1 MMAALRPAQRLARPA
16 HRLASGLARRLALVR
31 QADFWLGE
39 LDPLWA
45 LGEIRARVAAIIDE
59 TADAR
64 TFVLEPNAGWRG
76 HRAGQHTTVELEID
90 GVRVRRC
97 YSISSAPGDPRPAI
111 TVKRARGGRV
121 SGFLHERVSRGHLLR
136 LSPAAGEFVL
146 PEAAGGKLKLLFLTA
161 GSGITPVMSM
171 LRDREARGEA
181 GDFVLVH
188 HARSRSDVIFRDEL
202 EALAARHGGARVVL
216 GLSDGAL
223 PDGPPGPGRFDEE
236 RFRRLVPDFAE
247 RTTFLCGPPALMAR
261 AERLWAAAGATAN
274 LRQERFA
281 APPAAAP
288 AAGGPVRIG
297 LVRSGRSF
305 TAGAGTL
312 LEQLEEGGARPASGC
327 RMGICQTCRCRKRS
341 GTVENLRTG
350 AVSSAPDE
358 DVQPCI
364 SAARSDLELWL

>member
-1 MMAALRPAQRLARPA
+1 MMPALRPHRLARPA
-16 HRLASGLARRLALVR
+16 HRLASGLARRLAFVR

-45 LGEIRARVAAIIDE
+45 LGEIRARVAAVVDE
-59 TADAR
+59 TADAK
-64 TFVLEPNAGWRG
+64 TFVLEPNAGWLG
-76 HRAGQHTTVELEID
+76 HRAGQHTTVEVEID

-97 YSISSAPGDPRPAI
+97 YSLSSPPGDPRPAI

-121 SGFLHERVSRGHLLR
+121 SGFLHDRVRPGHLLR

-202 EALAARHGGARVVL
+202 EGLAARHGSSRLVL
-216 GLSDGAL
+216 CLSDGGL

-247 RTTFLCGPPALMAR
+247 RTTFLCGPPELMAR
-261 AERLWAAAGATAN
+261 AERMWAAAGAAAN
-274 LRQERFA
+274 LRQERFVP
-281 APPAAAP
+281 PPAP
-288 AAGGPVRIG
+288 IAGGPVRIG
-297 LVRSGRSF
+297 LTRSGRTF

-312 LEQLEEGGARPASGC
+312 LEQLEAGGARPASGC

-341 GTVENLRTG
+341 GTVENLVTG

-364 SAARSDLELWL
+364 SAARSDLELCL